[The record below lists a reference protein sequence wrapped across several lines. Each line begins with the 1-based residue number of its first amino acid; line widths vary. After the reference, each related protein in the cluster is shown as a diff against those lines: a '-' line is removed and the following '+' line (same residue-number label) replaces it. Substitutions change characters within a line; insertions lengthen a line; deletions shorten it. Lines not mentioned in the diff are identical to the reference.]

1 MSKKKLGLVL
11 GGGGAKGCYEA
22 GAWQAFDEQGIEFDC
37 VAGSS
42 IGAIIGA
49 LYVQRAR
56 EKAINFILKMSPS
69 RIVEGWSD
77 LPNDINQLIADWQK
91 TGAFISKYLTQGSDI
106 TPLRENIGEMLDYD
120 SFQKSDIDFACMTF
134 NLSRKEPKAFFKKD
148 ITKENILNILIASAS
163 CFPAFPILEM
173 NKESYIDGGYAD
185 NLPVELAK
193 KMGAEKIVAIDVKGP
208 GVVKPRITD
217 GSVLYM
223 EPILQL
229 GSFLDFNKEIALRTM
244 RIGYLET
251 NKYLNVCC
259 GWIYT
264 FLRSDWPGIYVLEQY
279 LSAKLEELDIQIST
293 ETISRIQSQLMG
305 YRAIVPDTKFMP
317 DYKYARLIEMLAML
331 VKMDPVKL
339 YKWNEFM
346 DTIMEGLDVLSKK
359 TIGNDD
365 WTSLEKQVLIEE
377 LVTGF
382 YHVLKKEKGK
392 LPLMAGPL
400 ATMFEGSYALAV
412 TWYCLDVYYRR
423 NID

>member
-1 MSKKKLGLVL
+1 MSEKKLGLVL

-22 GAWQAFDEQGIEFDC
+22 GAWQAFEEQGIHFDC

-49 LYVQRAR
+49 LYVQKAKD
-56 EKAINFILKMSPS
+56 KAIDFILKISPS

-91 TGAFISKYLTQGSDI
+91 IGAFISKYLTQGSDI
-106 TPLRENIGEMLDYD
+106 TPLKENIRRMLDYD
-120 SFQKSDIDFACMTF
+120 AFKESDVDFACMTF
-134 NLSRKEPKAFFKKD
+134 NLSRKEPRAFFKKD
-148 ITKENILNILIASAS
+148 ITEDNILNILIASAS

-173 NKESYIDGGYAD
+173 NQESYIDGGYAD

-217 GSVLYM
+217 GSVLYL

-229 GSFLDFNKEIALRTM
+229 GSFLDFNKELALKSMRT
-244 RIGYLET
+244 GYLET

-264 FLRSDWPGIYVLEQY
+264 FLRSGWPDIYVLEQY
-279 LSAKLEELDIQIST
+279 LSAKLEELDVQIST
-293 ETISRIQSQLMG
+293 ETISRIQSQIMG
-305 YRAIVPDTKFMP
+305 YKAIVPNTKFMGE
-317 DYKYARLIEMLAML
+317 YKYGRLIEMLAML
-331 VKMDPVKL
+331 VKIEPVKL

-346 DTIMEGLDVLSKK
+346 DMLMDRLDVLSKK

-365 WTSLEKQVLIEE
+365 WISLEKQVVMEE
-377 LVTGF
+377 LVAGF
-382 YHVLKKEKGK
+382 YHILKNEKGK
-392 LPLMAGPL
+392 LPLVAGPL
-400 ATMFEGSYALAV
+400 AAMFEGSYALAV
-412 TWYCLDVYYRR
+412 IWYSLDVYYRKKS
-423 NID
+423 D